1 MEGRLRVSLPNG
13 TRGPVMRLR
22 IKGTTYYGQFYGHS
36 SKNKKVILFM
46 DEETNK
52 VKKIPMSRLEIVP
65 DKW

>member
-1 MEGRLRVSLPNG
+1 
-13 TRGPVMRLR
+13 MRLR

-52 VKKIPMSRLEIVP
+52 IKKIPMSRLEIVP